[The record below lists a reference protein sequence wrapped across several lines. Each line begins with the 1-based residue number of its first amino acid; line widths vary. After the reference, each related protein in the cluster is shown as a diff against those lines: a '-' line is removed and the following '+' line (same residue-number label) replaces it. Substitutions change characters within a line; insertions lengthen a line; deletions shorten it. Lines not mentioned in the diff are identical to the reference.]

1 MPTSSL
7 EPTDHDPEL
16 SRFLQGIVDLSASRH
31 GRGPEDFLG
40 ALEALGDE
48 FDGLRRYRGDK
59 ALSQRLEAF
68 VRKRFELV
76 DDPSEYVLAW
86 DEVSLLSMALRDS
99 VPLAFPALKSALE
112 LLASNLS
119 EPEVPAIFGQGLK
132 RLRQLARQ
140 HGDTEVEWWV
150 QGIVKG
156 LPDD

>member
-1 MPTSSL
+1 MANPSP

-16 SRFLQGIVDLSASRH
+16 SRFLQAIVDLSASRH

-48 FDGLRRYRGDK
+48 LDQLRRYRTDK

-68 VRKRFELV
+68 VHKRFELV

-86 DEVSLLSMALRDS
+86 DEVALLSMALRDS

-112 LLASNLS
+112 LLASNLT

-140 HGDTEVEWWV
+140 HGDTELEWWV